1 MIGHAGQDYVDAITA
16 VQSDCRARSAF
27 RDLVL
32 RTARPGAVIFDFG
45 AGPGIDAQFYAER
58 GFTIAAYDVDPLM
71 CEYFSTLCRK
81 FIQTGQ
87 IRLDRGSY
95 RDFLRHD
102 AAGNDGGIDLVTSN
116 FAPLNL
122 IADLAELFKK
132 FDALTGPN
140 GMVLASVL
148 SPYYVG
154 DLKYAWW
161 WRNAVR
167 LWRDGHFSLPG
178 AQGVIIRR
186 RLAEFAAQ
194 SSPYFVLERVF
205 RVMPQS
211 LLQKADG
218 VDLVRN
224 GRYAWLH
231 LILCRYMILLFR
243 KRR

>member
-1 MIGHAGQDYVDAITA
+1 VDAITA
-16 VQSDCRARSAF
+16 VQSDCGARSVF
-27 RDLVL
+27 QDLVL

-45 AGPGIDAQFYAER
+45 AGPGIDARFYAER
-58 GFTIAAYDVDPLM
+58 GFTIAAYDVDPSM

-95 RDFLRHD
+95 QDFLRHD
-102 AAGNDGGIDLVTSN
+102 AVGDDGGIDLVTSN

-122 IADLAELFKK
+122 IGDLPALFEK

-148 SPYYVG
+148 SPYYIG

-161 WRNAVR
+161 WRNMGR

-178 AQGVIIRR
+178 AQGAIIRR

-205 RVMPQS
+205 RGMPPS

-243 KRR
+243 KGR